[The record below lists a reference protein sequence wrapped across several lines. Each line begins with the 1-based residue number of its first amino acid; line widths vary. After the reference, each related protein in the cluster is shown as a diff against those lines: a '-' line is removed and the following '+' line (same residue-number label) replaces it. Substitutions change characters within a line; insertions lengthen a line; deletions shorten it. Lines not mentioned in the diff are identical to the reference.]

1 MTIFTKSS
9 ILDVWY
15 GPPLKFFSSYDDS
28 FFSRKPN
35 CYKKV
40 WNMCNVNNKDI
51 KNLLYRDELE
61 LEPSRESCSYAKYQ
75 RLAIK
80 NHSTRGTV
88 IPRIFFACFAHFG
101 TITNNGLMQG
111 TDDLIIHKN
120 DLAWFKILL
129 IF

>member
-1 MTIFTKSS
+1 MMIAFLAENQIATKRYEICAMLTIKTSKTCFTGTS
-9 ILDVWY
+9 WNW
-15 GPPLKFFSSYDDS
+15 
-28 FFSRKPN
+28 SRA
-35 CYKKV
+35 
-40 WNMCNVNNKDI
+40 
-51 KNLLYRDELE
+51 ET
-61 LEPSRESCSYAKYQ
+61 SCSYAKYQ

-120 DLAWFKILL
+120 DLA
-129 IF
+129 